1 MTMFNVPNKVLV
13 IVAHQDDEKIE
24 KKGRLYQIKDMT
36 KDIREEIEI
45 KTLRVLMRRYNV

>member
-1 MTMFNVPNKVLV
+1 MFNVPNKVLV

-24 KKGRLYQIKDMT
+24 
-36 KDIREEIEI
+36 I